1 LKKDQN
7 FFLVYLASNYIREI
21 FLNSTKLDKRIIH
34 MEKQTLLSVNK
45 VCLDR
50 RLEDNEADIDFKPSD
65 VSQIKSLV
73 VENCE

>member
-1 LKKDQN
+1 
-7 FFLVYLASNYIREI
+7 
-21 FLNSTKLDKRIIH
+21 